1 MDKFEEL
8 KADLEKLMREAYEC
22 GSHMDDG
29 LDNED
34 EFNNEFRGFVV
45 ACVLKIWSANLLYSP
60 DYAAALKALTGKDYT
75 IEQIV
80 TAMNCCAVSK
90 RALAVPRFFDLF
102 IAFDRD
108 NNDDVTTMVLGDL
121 NELLVSAAMINGDF
135 TVGEAAALTE
145 IMDTLVSEAR
155 QVGVDAEYD
164 NELQSRVTGIETN
177 SYLKNDMLRTAL
189 RGSTNH
195 SDPAPPAEGPE
206 SSKDSSGPD
215 RPTIDLRRNPDKE
228 ITRDKNGNIIIPMIL
243 HFEGLNKNEDGTQNA
258 DGPDKPAGTVT
269 EPDGENTLSG
279 LLEELDSLVGL
290 EKVKKDV
297 HSLMNFLRV
306 AKVREKRGMKVATV
320 SYHLVF
326 TGNPGTGKTTVA
338 RLVAKL
344 YYQMGILPKGQLV
357 ETDRS
362 ALVAGY
368 LGQTALKTQ
377 KVIQDAM
384 GGVLFIDEAYAL
396 ASDDQ
401 DSYGKEAIETLLK
414 AMEDHRDEL
423 VVIAAG
429 YTELMHKFIESN
441 PGLSSRFN
449 KYFEFPDYTGE
460 EMLAIFERFCQ
471 KNGYRLDPGASSK
484 LGNILEEMFM
494 TRDEHFGNA
503 RTVRNLFERA
513 INAQA
518 DRLATVEDISDEEL
532 ELITAEDIEAASGG
546 EDK

>member
-1 MDKFEEL
+1 MDKFEDL
-8 KADLEKLMREAYEC
+8 KTALEKLMREAFEC
-22 GSHMDDG
+22 GSHMDGG
-29 LDNED
+29 LDD
-34 EFNNEFRGFVV
+34 EEEFCNEFRGFVA
-45 ACVLKIWSANLLYSP
+45 ACVVKIWSANLLYSP
-60 DYAAALKALTGKDYT
+60 DYAAALKAITGKEYT

-80 TAMNCCAVSK
+80 TAMNCCAVSP
-90 RALAVPRFFDLF
+90 RNIAVPRFFDLF

-108 NNDDVTTMVLGDL
+108 NNDNVTTMLLGDL

-135 TVGEAAALTE
+135 TVGEADELTS
-145 IMDTLVSEAR
+145 IMDNIASEAR
-155 QVGVDAEYD
+155 LIGVDAEYD
-164 NELQSRVTGIETN
+164 EELESRVTGIEIG
-177 SYLKNDMLRTAL
+177 SYLKNEAVRSALGGKTAPADKPQPADEPIIS
-189 RGSTNH
+189 ST
-195 SDPAPPAEGPE
+195 PE
-206 SSKDSSGPD
+206 PG
-215 RPTIDLRRNPDKE
+215 RPSVNLRRDPNKE
-228 ITRDKNGNIIIPMIL
+228 ITRDEDGNIIIPMIL
-243 HFEGLNKNEDGTQNA
+243 HVEGGEQDDVPNVTE
-258 DGPDKPAGTVT
+258 PEKPSETVT
-269 EPDGENTLSG
+269 EAPGTSTLNE

-290 EKVKKDV
+290 DKVKKDV

-344 YYQMGILPKGQLV
+344 YYYMGILPKGQLV

-377 KVIQDAM
+377 KVIQEAM

-401 DSYGKEAIETLLK
+401 DSYGKEAIETILK

-423 VVIAAG
+423 VVIVAG

-449 KYFEFPDYTGE
+449 KYFEFPDYTGG
-460 EMLAIFERFCQ
+460 EMFAIFERFCQ
-471 KNGYRLDPGASSK
+471 KNGYRLDPDASRVLTDS
-484 LGNILEEMFM
+484 LVEMFR

-518 DRLATVEDISDEEL
+518 DRLAAVDEISDQEL
-532 ELITAEDIEAASGG
+532 ELLTAEDIKAAVGG
-546 EDK
+546 DEK